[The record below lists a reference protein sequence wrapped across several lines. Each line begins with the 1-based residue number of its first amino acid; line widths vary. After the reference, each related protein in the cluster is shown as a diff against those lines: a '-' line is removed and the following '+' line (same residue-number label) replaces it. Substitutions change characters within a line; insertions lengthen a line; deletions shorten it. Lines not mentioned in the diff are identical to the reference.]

1 MGKKEKN
8 IIARRLVHSYLS
20 SIISISM
27 VLLLVGFF
35 AVLAINAKSV
45 SDYFKEN
52 IKISVILDSS
62 VEDIEAHEVEKNI
75 KNLSAVKEVEY
86 ISKEQGTKEMKEL
99 LGQDFLNVF
108 ETNPIPIS
116 LEVQLNAE
124 YFEPDSIE
132 VFKNYVAAMP
142 QIDEVLY
149 QNTLIEVINDNIE
162 RIGFVLMIFIALLLF
177 ISFVLINNTVRLN
190 VYSKRFSIYTMRL
203 VGATKAFIR
212 APFLLHSVFQGL
224 ISALIAVLVLL
235 SVLFIVKEQF
245 AQLFNVFEPRLLLMV
260 LLGVVGLGILI
271 CVICTFFVVNRL
283 VSLTNDELYY

>member
-8 IIARRLVHSYLS
+8 IIAKRLVHSYLS

-27 VLLLVGFF
+27 VLFLVGLF

-52 IKISVILDSS
+52 VTISVILNGDVAESDAHKIERSIALLAS
-62 VEDIEAHEVEKNI
+62 VK
-75 KNLSAVKEVEY
+75 STEY
-86 ISKEQGTKEMKEL
+86 ISQEQGTRQMKEL
-99 LGQDFLNVF
+99 LGEDFLKIF

-116 LEVQLNAE
+116 IDVQLNAD

-132 VFKNYVAAMP
+132 HFRQQICSMP
-142 QIDEVLY
+142 QVDEVLY
-149 QNTLIEVINDNIE
+149 QNTLVEAINDNIE

-177 ISFVLINNTVRLN
+177 VSFVLINNTVRLN

-203 VGATKAFIR
+203 VGATRAFIR
-212 APFLLHSVFQGL
+212 APFLLRAVFQGL
-224 ISALIAVLVLL
+224 ISALIAVLILIG
-235 SVLFIVKEQF
+235 VLFVVKEQF
-245 AQLFNVFEPRLLLMV
+245 AQLFNVFQPELLLAV
-260 LLGVVGLGILI
+260 LSGIIVLGILI
-271 CVICTFFVVNRL
+271 CLICTYFVVNRL